1 MRTKDRTNDTETTTM
16 KIIDKNTS
24 DTTDTSEALGT
35 PESSNDNGT
44 SVATPDTTHMLAD
57 REVVHYI
64 IGTLRRYHVQREDLA
79 DAVGDVQADALEAAR
94 RGRMPAN
101 REEWKALATTIAARQ
116 QIDRLR
122 EEEVRD
128 KYDAGLVVEDPD
140 AYEKP
145 TLHWEQRDPVD
156 TKRYL
161 QVLKELFDSGQMPED
176 GAEILWGEAEGVP
189 QKETAEE
196 LGIGETTVS
205 NRLSRMRATF
215 YRRLAE
221 LGMLVIL
228 GLIAVALGGP
238 LGGVASWE
246 GAKPDVPVHIITPR
260 ERAAEL
266 RHEAIAACE
275 TGDWEACLARL
286 DRAAKLDPA
295 GEEAPEVLQA
305 RRMAEEGEHEQRQP
319 RLEAKPR

>member
-1 MRTKDRTNDTETTTM
+1 M
-16 KIIDKNTS
+16 KTIDKKTI
-24 DTTDTSEALGT
+24 DTTDTTEALGT
-35 PESSNDNGT
+35 PEGTNDNGT

-57 REVVHYI
+57 REVVHYV
-64 IGTLRRYHVQREDLA
+64 IGTLRRYHVERQDLA
-79 DAVGDVQADALEAAR
+79 DAIGEVQVATLEAAR
-94 RGRMPAN
+94 RGRMPAS

-116 QIDRLR
+116 QMDRLR
-122 EEEVRD
+122 DEEVSG
-128 KYDAGLVVEDPD
+128 KYDEGLVVEDAD

-161 QVLKELFDSGQMPED
+161 EVLKGLFDSGQMPED

-196 LGIGETTVS
+196 LGISETTVS

-221 LGMLVIL
+221 LGMLVVL
-228 GLIAVALGGP
+228 VLVGVALATP

-246 GAKPDVPVHIITPR
+246 GAKPDAPVHILTPQ

-266 RHEAIAACE
+266 RQAGIAACE
-275 TGDWEACLARL
+275 KGLWEECHGRL

-295 GEEAPEVLQA
+295 GDDAPEVQQA
-305 RRMAEEGEHEQRQP
+305 RRMAEKGEHELRSL